1 MKYGRVT
8 PEIMKELEDI
18 VGARNV
24 ILDKEAMLPYSHD
37 ETPADQYGV
46 MPDVVV
52 TPTSTEQVAAL
63 VKLAN
68 RHLIPVTPRG
78 AGSGLSGG
86 AIPIYGGI
94 LLSVEKMNKV
104 LEIDYANMMI
114 VVEPGLVTN
123 EINGLVEDN
132 GLFFAGYPMSLES
145 CFVGGNISENAG
157 GGKAVKYGVTGQYIV
172 GMELVTPEGDVVML
186 GGKNV
191 KDVTGYDL
199 KKLIVGSEGT
209 LGIVTKAII
218 KLSPKPKYQSDL
230 LVLYE
235 DVDTAI
241 AAVPLIFSKAGITP
255 TSIEFMDKA
264 SVHASCNYL
273 NERLPYQQA
282 GSMLLVSVDG
292 TDKNHVDM
300 DAEGIGEL
308 LMRNGAI
315 EVYVADNYTT
325 QERVWSVRRNIAE
338 AFKVYSPHQ
347 SLEDIVVPIASI
359 VTLMSKVA
367 AISKKYDIAMPT
379 YGHAGD
385 GNLHT
390 TLVKNPDSTMEEWYE
405 IEEKVLVE
413 LYDAVQ
419 EVGGKLSGEHGI
431 GSKRKKYMED
441 LMDPVELKMMHSIKR
456 ALDPNNIMN
465 PGKMFD
471 IEPEKPKTLKG
482 DGR

>member
-1 MKYGRVT
+1 MKYGKIT
-8 PEIMKELEDI
+8 PDIVKELEGI

-24 ILDKEAMLPYSHD
+24 IQDEDAMLPYSHD

-46 MPDVVV
+46 MPGVVI
-52 TPTSTEQVAAL
+52 TPTSTQQVAAL

-68 RHLIPVTPRG
+68 KHLIPITPRG

-86 AIPIYGGI
+86 AIPIFGGI
-94 LLSVEKMNKV
+94 LLSLEKMNKV

-123 EINGLVEDN
+123 EINSLVEEN

-145 CFVGGNISENAG
+145 CFVGGNIAENAG
-157 GGKAVKYGVTGQYIV
+157 GGKAIKYGVTGQYIM
-172 GMELVTPEGDVVML
+172 GLELVTPTGEVVML

-199 KKLIVGSEGT
+199 KSLIIGSEGT
-209 LGIVTKAII
+209 LGIVTQAII
-218 KLSPKPKYQSDL
+218 KLTPLPKHASDL
-230 LVLYE
+230 LVLFE

-264 SVHASCNYL
+264 SVHTTCQYL
-273 NERLPYQQA
+273 NEHLPYQQA
-282 GSMLLVSVDG
+282 GAMLLIEVDG
-292 TDKNHVDM
+292 TNQEQVER
-300 DAEGIGEL
+300 DAENIGEL
-308 LMRNGAI
+308 LMKHGAI

-347 SLEDIVVPIASI
+347 SLEDIVVPIAAI
-359 VTLMSKVA
+359 PELMPLIEKIA
-367 AISKKYDIAMPT
+367 KKYDIAMPT

-390 TLVKNPDSTMEEWYE
+390 TLVKNPDHTMEQWYD
-405 IEEKVLVE
+405 IEEKALVE
-413 LYDAVQ
+413 LYDAVHST
-419 EVGGKLSGEHGI
+419 GGKLSGEHGI
-431 GSKRKKYMED
+431 GIKRKQYMED
-441 LMDPVELKMMHSIKR
+441 LMDPVELKLMRSIKK
-456 ALDPNNIMN
+456 AFDPNNIMN

-471 IEPEKPKTLKG
+471 LAE
-482 DGR
+482 